1 MDSNLLRVAG
11 AQIPVS
17 SDIEANVEVIMRAID
32 FAAAEQADI
41 LLTPEGSLSGYTPN
55 FDAAA
60 VEQALAKV
68 TVSNYLPE
76 KWPCSAPSRV
86 VSPTGDWVC
95 RVDSQGEQFFVY
107 SIAD

>member
-1 MDSNLLRVAG
+1 MDSNLLRVPD
-11 AQIPVS
+11 AQIPVC
-17 SDIEANVEVIMRAID
+17 SDIEVNVEVIMRAID

-55 FDAAA
+55 FAAAA

-68 TVSNYLPE
+68 TVDNCLPE
-76 KWPCSAPSRV
+76 KWPCSAPSSIV
-86 VSPTGDWVC
+86 LPTREWVC

>member
-17 SDIEANVEVIMRAID
+17 SDIEVNVEVIMRAID

-41 LLTPEGSLSGYTPN
+41 PLTPEGSLSGYTPN
-55 FDAAA
+55 FNAAA
-60 VEQALAKV
+60 VEHALAKV
-68 TVSNYLPE
+68 TVYNCLPE
-76 KWPCSAPSRV
+76 KWPCSAPSSIV
-86 VSPTGDWVC
+86 LPTREWVC